1 MLTVW
6 CYRPLCNH
14 TSAGKVAWTW
24 VGNSTPH
31 ILHHHSELTA
41 TFRLMFFTHA
51 HIHKNLHH
59 MMWLNLEVISHR
71 LCFHTFSAQVCLNSA
86 LLSRFILFDH
96 SCVFVVCVS
105 EAMLHCLYGLQCLRL
120 ELNGKR
126 GKKREKKQTVSL
138 HQSWQLLLFHI
149 TSSPLVP
156 IFIATHLSPCH
167 HICIHPPANY
177 TAPFPQTT
185 LISNDVFSACVGI
198 RNINGG

>member
-1 MLTVW
+1 MEQWPEPELATPRHTARAITV
-6 CYRPLCNH
+6 
-14 TSAGKVAWTW
+14 
-24 VGNSTPH
+24 
-31 ILHHHSELTA
+31 HSQQPPGSCFSSSRIRKFTA
-41 TFRLMFFTHA
+41 NGATEFEA
-51 HIHKNLHH
+51 
-59 MMWLNLEVISHR
+59 ISRR
-71 LCFHTFSAQVCLNSA
+71 LCSYTFSAQLCLPAQLCLYSA

-105 EAMLHCLYGLQCLRL
+105 EAMLHCLYGLRCLRL
-120 ELNGKR
+120 ELNGNRK
-126 GKKREKKQTVSL
+126 KKRKEAPQPVSL

-149 TSSPLVP
+149 TRSPLAP